1 MLLLVRWFLRI
12 FITIQSQN
20 NTNHADHRLNVDGNT
35 LWAMMCA
42 RGYTWNPS
50 NSSLIIIE
58 MAIFWSLARPTAR
71 SAKLFDW
78 HFCLTF
84 GTQSTNNNNNNKNRH
99 NSCIRLVNALVCWI
113 SFHASFKWLIFE
125 LALIKQAQ
133 YIATVQ
139 MYVCTMRPDYN
150 ANYNITTELRILLA
164 ATQPESIASYL
175 IQWKYVNATHNRTE
189 LRSKIA
195 ASRARVKK
203 INWTAYSSHSLSSGV
218 YLFIFCMKTIG
229 DFMYA
234 MHRIFSHP
242 RELQL
247 DESEREN
254 KQNLTCVFQR
264 MPMDMLFD
272 DVFPTSIYANALTL
286 CFFLLLDLS
295 FDPLDA
301 FFLSFFC
308 NFHSIFSHFCR
319 QMNTFFLVCCMEM
332 FKFHVTNHGN
342 IFVVTNKPVYR
353 P

>member
-1 MLLLVRWFLRI
+1 MFFVPQCLSLGLIHSKKAKTAKNNVIFKLCTGSNYFVCMLLLVRWFLRI

-84 GTQSTNNNNNNKNRH
+84 GTQSTNNNNKNRH

-150 ANYNITTELRILLA
+150 ADYNITRVENFVGSHTARIHRFVLDSMKIRKCN
-164 ATQPESIASYL
+164 TQSNGTTIQNRCKSSES
-175 IQWKYVNATHNRTE
+175 
-189 LRSKIA
+189 
-195 ASRARVKK
+195 KK
-203 INWTAYSSHSLSSGV
+203 N
-218 YLFIFCMKTIG
+218 
-229 DFMYA
+229 
-234 MHRIFSHP
+234 
-242 RELQL
+242 QL
-247 DESEREN
+247 NS
-254 KQNLTCVFQR
+254 V
-264 MPMDMLFD
+264 
-272 DVFPTSIYANALTL
+272 
-286 CFFLLLDLS
+286 
-295 FDPLDA
+295 
-301 FFLSFFC
+301 
-308 NFHSIFSHFCR
+308 
-319 QMNTFFLVCCMEM
+319 
-332 FKFHVTNHGN
+332 
-342 IFVVTNKPVYR
+342 
-353 P
+353 